1 MGERQS
7 DFPRSLDE
15 LPVPVR
21 RPVDNGVFLHAG
33 SGPRA
38 VPDAELYDRPV
49 RKFPPRPTAAQARGS
64 VMT

>member
-21 RPVDNGVFLHAG
+21 RAVDNAGFLHAG
-33 SGPRA
+33 SGRRA
-38 VPDAELYDRPV
+38 GPDAERYDRPV
-49 RKFPPRPTAAQARGS
+49 QEFPPRPTAAQARGS